1 MGKKDRLLLK
11 DHLRPAAPARLG
23 PAFFIREDVVAISR
37 ELLGKVLVTHF
48 DGQRSAGIIVETEA
62 YRGPDDQACHAWM
75 NRRTRRTEVMFA
87 RGGHAYV
94 YLCYGIHHLFNI
106 VTGREDM
113 PHAVLIRALEP
124 LENAPLM
131 LERRGLDKPERRL
144 TAGPGTLSQALGI
157 HTRHSG
163 TLLTGQDSPI
173 WLEDRGIRLNEDH
186 ILAGPRVG
194 IPYGGES
201 REWPWRFRVAGS
213 PWTSRA

>member
-1 MGKKDRLLLK
+1 MGKKDRLLLS
-11 DHLRPAAPARLG
+11 DRLPAAAPARLTS
-23 PAFFIREDVVAISR
+23 AFFVREDVVAISR
-37 ELLGKVLVTHF
+37 ELLGKVLATCF

-62 YRGPDDQACHAWM
+62 YRGPDDRACHAWM

-87 RGGHAYV
+87 RGGRAYV

-106 VTGREDM
+106 VTGRQDM

-124 LENAPLM
+124 LDNVSLM

-163 TLLTGQDSPI
+163 TLLTAPDSPI
-173 WLEDRGIRLNEDH
+173 WLEDRGIRLQERH
-186 ILAGPRVG
+186 MLASPRVG

-201 REWPWRFRVAGS
+201 RDWPWRFRVAGS